1 MWIFYALTSAFFAGI
16 TSILA
21 KIGIKGVN
29 TNLATAIRTAVV
41 FLFACWVASIGNAH
55 INFTEI
61 PIKVWMFLALSGIST
76 GLSWICYFK
85 ALDLGSIQQV
95 APIDK
100 FGTVLTILLAFLIL
114 GEELTV
120 WKAVS
125 ILLISMGTFLMLKRY
140 ERRDKTEISALI
152 LAFLSAIFASF
163 TSIFA
168 KIGIVGVESNVGTAI
183 RTFFVLLMAWGI
195 VFCKGEWKE
204 IKKVDMKNILFL
216 VLSGFA
222 TGASWL
228 LYYKAMQTGDV
239 SIIAPIDK
247 LSIVVTMVFS
257 YILLKEKVTKH
268 FILGL
273 ICLMIGIMALLL

>member
-1 MWIFYALTSAFFAGI
+1 MWIFYAFASAFFAGI
-16 TSILA
+16 TAVLA

-41 FLFACWVASIGNAH
+41 LLFACQVAIISNAH
-55 INFTEI
+55 IDLTQI
-61 PIKVWMFLALSGIST
+61 SIKVWIFLALSGIST

-114 GEELTV
+114 GEELSIEKV
-120 WKAVS
+120 VS
-125 ILLISMGTFLMLKRY
+125 ILLISIGTFLMLKRY
-140 ERRDKTEISALI
+140 EKRDKTEISALI
-152 LAFLSAIFASF
+152 LAFLSALFASF

-168 KIGIVGVESNVGTAI
+168 KIGIVGIESNLGTAI
-183 RTFFVLLMAWGI
+183 RTFFVSLMAWGI

-204 IKKVDMKNILFL
+204 IKKISLKNILFL

-228 LYYKAMQTGDV
+228 LYYKAMQTGDI

-257 YILLKEKVTKH
+257 YILFKEKVIKR

-273 ICLMIGIMALLL
+273 ICLMIGIMVLLL